1 MVNAADTA
9 RSTRLAVAALFL
21 AGLLF
26 GLMWWPL
33 KYFAAQGIDGLALT
47 MMAYGGVGLLGLPLL
62 IAQKGQWRRQRSLL
76 IAGGLL
82 GGAAN
87 VAFVCALMNGNVMR
101 VMLLFYIAPVWSVLG
116 ARYLFHEVLTPMR
129 LTAVAMALCGAVLV
143 LGGPETLGTPL
154 SVVDLLALGSG
165 ILYAAQNLISR
176 AAQQVPVLSKTV
188 AVLFGCGLLSALLLP
203 FSGQS
208 LPSISPIH
216 GIQLFTFAVFWLITA
231 MWVTMYG
238 VTHLEASRTAVLLVI
253 ELVVAVVSA
262 LIIGGERL
270 DALSWLGA
278 ALITTAALLE
288 ARVLNNPSLRG
299 NPA

>member
-1 MVNAADTA
+1 MATAVDTA

-21 AGLLF
+21 AGVLF

-62 IAQKGQWRRQRSLL
+62 IAQNGQWCRQRSLL

-116 ARYLFHEVLTPMR
+116 AWLIFHEVLTPTR
-129 LTAVAMALCGAVLV
+129 LAAVAMALCGAVLV
-143 LGGPETLGTPL
+143 LGGPDTLGTPL
-154 SVVDLLALGSG
+154 SIVDLLALASG

-216 GIQLFTFAVFWLITA
+216 GIQLLAFAVFWLITA

-238 VTHLEASRTAVLLVI
+238 VTHLEASRAAVLLVI
-253 ELVVAVVSA
+253 ELAVAVVSA
-262 LIIGGERL
+262 LVIGGERL
-270 DALSWLGA
+270 DTLGWLGA

-288 ARVLNNPSLRG
+288 ARVSNAPLLKG
-299 NPA
+299 KPA